1 MARMDR
7 WTHPSLATRAPILD
21 PNLMDGLESMGDMGV
36 WAEVLG
42 AGLDFLGKKKELEV
56 QEDALKVQLQAAQKA
71 KEVAQLQLAAAQAQR
86 ETAALE
92 AAADKKRAEAKVA
105 GFGLDVGGMMMP
117 VLLAG
122 AVAVMFFMQRG
133 RRRRR

>member
-7 WTHPSLATRAPILD
+7 WTHPSLARQAPILD
-21 PNLMDGLESMGDMGV
+21 AQLMDGLESMGDMGV

-71 KEVAQLQLAAAQAQR
+71 KEVAQLQLQAAQAAR

-92 AAADKKRAEAKVA
+92 AAADKKRAEARTA

-122 AVAVMFFMQRG
+122 GVALLFFMNQ